1 MLFPL
6 NRVIL
11 SALAEADFLAV
22 LTLTGSSASLYH
34 YILEHVIS
42 ASNLLCFLR
51 KNQYALHHDSNF
63 RLFSQEEIILLL
75 RAFNTLQ
82 RRHRNDF
89 FEETVGLLGPLL
101 SCTPIS
107 IFEKPLPSGYSYPL
121 PPDRK
126 GRIRGSYSLE
136 SIREH
141 YSIRLEKSWMHS
153 PTYYAVDGQAADLV
167 KIPDF
172 KSSDHLKEDFLFC
185 KRYIEDFNMY
195 FRLSCDLERPSWRA
209 HENTILTAVAAI
221 QKTSTENGVHPLIKK
236 RCLQG
241 LVKVGLSPRSVNHE
255 YIPTA
260 SPQVFQT
267 LFDLPGWLEM
277 WTPSELGWWFGF
289 GLTQWPE
296 ITKEL
301 IKMNFK
307 TKHDALI
314 WLFLGAHHWFHSTDF
329 SRFDN
334 DGSDNF
340 CCFRKSYGCE
350 RKFVVE
356 LISSILLKDR
366 IWAVQ
371 KIIRRAPEF
380 GVCRELGANLFNYFV
395 IHDLTQADKVFN
407 TLLDEVCGSRL
418 QYIFE
423 YAISL
428 AIAEYLRVNSP
439 IPFKLDTSRKY
450 ADRLLRKDLELYS
463 LLTGSERTEIS

>member
-1 MLFPL
+1 MPFPL
-6 NRVIL
+6 NCVVL

-22 LTLTGSSASLYH
+22 LALTGSSASLYH
-34 YILEHVIS
+34 YILEHVIN
-42 ASNLLCFLR
+42 ASDLLCFLR

-82 RRHRNDF
+82 RRHGNEFYDKS
-89 FEETVGLLGPLL
+89 VGLLGPLL
-101 SCTPIS
+101 GCTPMS
-107 IFEKPLPSGYSYPL
+107 VFEKPLPSDYSCPL

-136 SIREH
+136 SIRWH
-141 YSIRLEKSWMHS
+141 YSIRLKKSWMHS
-153 PTYYAVDGQAADLV
+153 PTYYADNGQAGDVV

-185 KRYIEDFNMY
+185 KRYIEDFNKY
-195 FRLSCDLERPSWRA
+195 FRLSCDLERPSWKE
-209 HENTILTAVAAI
+209 HEDTVLTAVTTI
-221 QKTSTENGVHPLIKK
+221 RKTSAENGVHPLIEK

-241 LVKVGLSPRSVNHE
+241 LVKVGLSPRFENWE

-260 SPQVFQT
+260 SPQVFLT
-267 LFDLPGWLEM
+267 LFNLPGWLEM

-289 GLTQWPE
+289 GLTQWPDT
-296 ITKEL
+296 TKEL
-301 IKMNFK
+301 IKMNFE
-307 TKHDALI
+307 TKSDALI
-314 WLFLGAHHWFHSTDF
+314 WLFLGAHHWFHSTDP
-329 SRFDN
+329 SRFDS

-340 CCFRKSYGCE
+340 CCTNESYGCE
-350 RKFVVE
+350 RKFIVE
-356 LISSILLKDR
+356 LISSILPNDR
-366 IWAVQ
+366 IWAIQ

-380 GVCRELGANLFNYFV
+380 GVCRELGANIFNYFV
-395 IHDLTQADKVFN
+395 IHDLTQADKVFS
-407 TLLDEVCGSRL
+407 TLLNEMCGSRL

-428 AIAEYLRVNSP
+428 AIAEYLRVNTT

-450 ADRLLRKDLELYS
+450 ADKLLRKDLELYS
-463 LLTGSERTEIS
+463 LLTGSERTETR